1 MWRRTIGT
9 HKTALRGG
17 IAQLGEHRL
26 CKPRVVGSSPSTS
39 TCQNVF
45 GMESWIMHQDV
56 KNHFGDHEF

>member
-1 MWRRTIGT
+1 MAAYGV
-9 HKTALRGG
+9 HHEAQRGG

-45 GMESWIMHQDV
+45 GIKSWIMHQDIV
-56 KNHFGDHEF
+56 KHCGEHEF